1 MEQTLDL
8 GIWME
13 MAEGR
18 CKRAGDLIRQ
28 LENDKARLLRRMEM
42 DKILPTWLKRNLPE
56 ELRNPSSIDRRLGTA
71 KQT

>member
-1 MEQTLDL
+1 
-8 GIWME
+8 ME

-28 LENDKARLLRRMEM
+28 LENDKARLLRRMDTLEM
-42 DKILPTWLKRNLPE
+42 DKILLTWLERNLPE
-56 ELRNPSSIDRRLGTA
+56 ELRNPSSNDRRLGTA